1 MGIFGIVYSVGNL
14 TGVNPFL
21 PTEDYSQGFVPLSV
35 MKSEINDDNGAPTLD
50 VQALFTELD
59 QSTTEV
65 INQPGDPIA
74 SPIPTYEPVI
84 PTRLIISSIGLDAP
98 IIPSEVEEKKI
109 DNNVYVQWKAPDLF
123 AVGWHSSSALLGE
136 IGNTV
141 LNGHHNVHGKVFEN
155 LHKVKPG
162 DQIFIFGGSLLF
174 RYKVVNVMILSEEGE
189 DLYIRMQNSRW
200 ILESDD
206 ERITMVTCYPSYSNT
221 HRLIVVAAPDGPPV
235 DTDTNQD

>member
-1 MGIFGIVYSVGNL
+1 MKKKTNSTWLIIAGLLVFTMGIFGLVYSVANL
-14 TGVNPFL
+14 TGVNPFR
-21 PTEDYSQGFVPLSV
+21 PTEDYTQGFVPLSV
-35 MKSEINDDNGAPTLD
+35 MKSDINVENGAPTLD
-50 VQALFTELD
+50 VQALFTEFD
-59 QSTTEV
+59 KTPSEGET
-65 INQPGDPIA
+65 QPGNPIA
-74 SPIPTYEPVI
+74 SPMPTFDPAI
-84 PTRLIISSIGLDAP
+84 PTRLIISSISLDAQ
-98 IIPSEVEEKKI
+98 IVPSEVEEKTI

-189 DLYIRMQNSRW
+189 DLTF
-200 ILESDD
+200 ILPGQAE
-206 ERITMVTCYPSYSNT
+206 
-221 HRLIVVAAPDGPPV
+221 
-235 DTDTNQD
+235 